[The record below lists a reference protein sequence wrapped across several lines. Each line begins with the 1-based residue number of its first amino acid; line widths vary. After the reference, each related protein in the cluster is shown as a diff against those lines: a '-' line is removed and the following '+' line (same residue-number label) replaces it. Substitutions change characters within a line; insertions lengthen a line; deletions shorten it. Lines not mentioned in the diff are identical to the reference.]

1 MSNVKFVPTVSVLE
15 GRIALSGATAELV
28 GGVLN
33 LQAAEGYSSISVSEW
48 NGRVA
53 VFVDQ
58 ESARFYEPDEIKL
71 IKFTSSA
78 EGGDTF
84 FNFTDRKS
92 ISHLSGEYNAVV
104 GGTYFDIVI
113 DDGNLTYLDSQNGGR
128 FKYVSTNPDG
138 ELMPT

>member
-1 MSNVKFVPTVSVLE
+1 MPRFIPNVSQLE
-15 GRIALSGATAELV
+15 GRVALSGATAELV

-33 LQAAEGYSSISVSEW
+33 LQAGEGYSNISVSEW

-53 VFVDQ
+53 VFVDE
-58 ESARFYEPDEIKL
+58 ESARFFEPDEIKL

-104 GGTYFDIVI
+104 GGSYFDIVI
-113 DDGNLTYLDSQNGGR
+113 DDGTYTYLDSQNSGS
-128 FKYVSTNPDG
+128 FKYVSTNQDG
-138 ELMPT
+138 ELFPI